1 MTVRIALDAM
11 GGDHAPQ
18 AVVEGAVCAA
28 GRNPSAHFLLVG
40 IQEVIERELSRL
52 RADRRQFT
60 VHTASQVVEMD
71 EKPSVALRNKKDSS
85 MRVGANLVHQGD
97 ADAFVSSGNTGALM
111 AISRFV
117 LKTLP
122 GIDRPAIASWLPSI
136 TGQTMM
142 LDAGANVDCSVEHLL
157 QFALMGYIYASV
169 VLGVDRPRIG
179 LLNIGSEEMKGNEVV
194 RQTGEKLRELF
205 LSYVGNVEGRDIF
218 SGKVDVVVCDGFVG
232 NVSLKTAEGVAQM
245 LSHFLQEAFRQ
256 SLLARVGYVLAYRAF
271 RYFRSR
277 VDHRKYNGALL
288 LGLNG
293 LVIKSHGSADA
304 YAYAQAVQLAV
315 NLAGSRMNERIR
327 NEAAN
332 LLAVVKPVVAPSS

>member
-18 AVVEGAVCAA
+18 AIVAGAMRAA
-28 GRNPSAHFLLVG
+28 AQNKSAHFLLVG
-40 IQEVIERELSRL
+40 VRETIERELARFGVGHQ
-52 RADRRQFT
+52 QFT
-60 VHTASQVVEMD
+60 IHEASQVVEMD
-71 EKPSVALRNKKDSS
+71 EKPSAALRNKKDSS
-85 MRVGANLVHQGD
+85 MRVGANLVHKGD
-97 ADAFVSSGNTGALM
+97 ADAFVSAGNTGALM

-122 GIDRPAIASWLPSI
+122 GIDRPAIASWMPSI

-157 QFALMGYIYASV
+157 QFAMMGHIYASV
-169 VLGVDRPRIG
+169 VLGVDQPRIG
-179 LLNIGSEEMKGNEVV
+179 LLNIGAEETKGNDVV
-194 RQTGEKLRELF
+194 RQTGERLKELF
-205 LSYVGNVEGRDIF
+205 SSYIGNVEGRDIF

-256 SLLARVGYVLAYRAF
+256 SLLARIGYLLAYRAF

-304 YAYAQAVQLAV
+304 YAYSQAVQLAI

-327 NEAAN
+327 SEAAHIS
-332 LLAVVKPVVAPSS
+332 ATVQPVAGVSP